1 MEVITGLVYYGFI
14 INSIAS
20 DGVSENRV
28 ANKKL
33 ATLIAQDILV
43 NNQVKL
49 DELKRTG
56 FFSEYESCL

>member
-1 MEVITGLVYYGFI
+1 MVVIAGLVHYCFI
-14 INSIAS
+14 VDSIAS

>member
-28 ANKKL
+28 ANKNL